1 MRIEVIFDAEDKKF
15 PMGYRMMITSVIKKS
30 LELADEEYF
39 RDLYY
44 YEEKKNKRIK
54 PFVSSVFLRRYEIQ
68 NDEFILNDS
77 GSIIISTP
85 DYNFGITLYNGFLKL
100 KSHQYRDYKITINRV
115 ILKKENVVNEEK
127 ILCRTLSPVV
137 ITDKNK
143 KPVSIEDIDKFNE
156 ELNYIADLSLET
168 YRGYKLKRNIA
179 FTPVRMKK
187 IVAKEKITDFK
198 NISSKDY
205 IYIEAYSGQFYLEG
219 DIEDLRLLMQ
229 LGIGFRRSECFG
241 LIDLV

>member
-1 MRIEVIFDAEDKKF
+1 MRIEVIFNAEDKKF
-15 PMGYRMMITSVIKKS
+15 PMCYRMMITSVIKKS

-39 RDLYY
+39 KSLYY
-44 YEEKKNKRIK
+44 YEEKKNKKIK
-54 PFVSSVFLRRYEIQ
+54 PFTSSVFLRRYEIK

-85 DYNFGITLYNGFLKL
+85 DYNFGITLYNGLLKI
-100 KSHQYRDYKITINRV
+100 KRHKYKDYEITIKRV
-115 ILKKENVVNEEK
+115 ILKKEKAVNEER
-127 ILCRTLSPVV
+127 ILCRTLSPIV
-137 ITDKNK
+137 ITDENK
-143 KPVSIEDIDKFNE
+143 KPVSIEDTEKYNE

-168 YRGYKLKRNIA
+168 YRGYKLKRNIV
-179 FTPVRMKK
+179 FTPVKMKK

-229 LGIGFRRSECFG
+229 LGVGFRRSECFG